1 MQEILNYLENS
12 SLVANVISFVVL
24 GITGV
29 LMRSIITAIA
39 KITEEN
45 KNIEEKQGLIKN
57 LATIAKITY
66 QTSLMYK
73 NAIINSNL
81 TPEAKNQALEVFN
94 DVQTAYN
101 DLLPILE
108 AIEGKVEDQQT
119 SVADQLVKDTLQII
133 NEKSTTLSTTMIE
146 KLKEQIKQ

>member
-12 SLVANVISFVVL
+12 TLIANVISFVVL

-29 LMRSIITAIA
+29 LMRSIIVAIA
-39 KITEEN
+39 RITEQN
-45 KNIEEKQGLIKN
+45 KDIDEKQGLIKN

-81 TPEAKNQALEVFN
+81 TPEAKNQALEIFN
-94 DVQTAYN
+94 EVQTAYQ

-108 AIEGKVEDQQT
+108 AIEGKVEEQT
-119 SVADQLVKDTLQII
+119 SAVTQAITEQFTQIGQDALSQLR
-133 NEKSTTLSTTMIE
+133 N
-146 KLKEQIKQ
+146 KLK

>member
-12 SLVANVISFVVL
+12 ALVANVVSFIVL

-29 LMRSIITAIA
+29 LMRAIIVAIA
-39 KITEEN
+39 RIAEQN
-45 KNIEEKQGLIKN
+45 RDIDEKQELIKN
-57 LATIAKITY
+57 LSTVAKITY

-81 TPEAKNQALEVFN
+81 APEAKNQALEIFN

-101 DLLPILE
+101 DLLP
-108 AIEGKVEDQQT
+108 Q
-119 SVADQLVKDTLQII
+119 
-133 NEKSTTLSTTMIE
+133 
-146 KLKEQIKQ
+146 LKENIEPQLKPVTNAIVQEFTQVGQDALAKLRNQLK

>member
-12 SLVANVISFVVL
+12 TLIANVISFVVL

-29 LMRSIITAIA
+29 LMRSIIVAIA
-39 KITEEN
+39 RIAEQN
-45 KNIEEKQGLIKN
+45 KDIDEKQGLIKN

-81 TPEAKNQALEVFN
+81 APEAKNQALEIFN
-94 DVQTAYN
+94 EVQTAYN

-108 AIEGKVEDQQT
+108 AIEGKVEEQT
-119 SVADQLVKDTLQII
+119 NAVTQAIAEEFVQIGQDALSQLR
-133 NEKSTTLSTTMIE
+133 S
-146 KLKEQIKQ
+146 KLK

>member
-12 SLVANVISFVVL
+12 TLIANVISFVVL

-29 LMRSIITAIA
+29 LMRSIIVAIA
-39 KITEEN
+39 RITEQN
-45 KNIEEKQGLIKN
+45 KDIDEKQGLIKN

-81 TPEAKNQALEVFN
+81 TPEAKNQALEIFN
-94 DVQTAYN
+94 EVQTAYQ

-108 AIEGKVEDQQT
+108 AIEGKVEEKT
-119 SVADQLVKDTLQII
+119 SAVTQAITEQFTQIGQDALSQLR
-133 NEKSTTLSTTMIE
+133 N
-146 KLKEQIKQ
+146 KLK

>member
-12 SLVANVISFVVL
+12 TLVANVISFVVL

-29 LMRSIITAIA
+29 LMRSIIVAIA
-39 KITEEN
+39 RIAEQN
-45 KNIEEKQGLIKN
+45 KDIEEKQGLIKN

-81 TPEAKNQALEVFN
+81 APEAKNQALEIFN
-94 DVQTAYN
+94 EVQTAYN
-101 DLLPILE
+101 GLLPLLE
-108 AIEGKVEDQQT
+108 EIEGKVEEQT
-119 SVADQLVKDTLQII
+119 GAITQAIAEEFVQVGQDALSQLR
-133 NEKSTTLSTTMIE
+133 S
-146 KLKEQIKQ
+146 KLK

>member
-12 SLVANVISFVVL
+12 TLIANVISFVVL

-29 LMRSIITAIA
+29 LMRSIIVAIA
-39 KITEEN
+39 RITEQN
-45 KNIEEKQGLIKN
+45 KDIDEKQGLIKN

-81 TPEAKNQALEVFN
+81 APEAKNQALEIFN
-94 DVQTAYN
+94 EVQTAYQ

-108 AIEGKVEDQQT
+108 AIEGKVEEKT
-119 SVADQLVKDTLQII
+119 SAVTQAITEQFTQIGQDALSQLR
-133 NEKSTTLSTTMIE
+133 N
-146 KLKEQIKQ
+146 KLK

>member
-12 SLVANVISFVVL
+12 TLIANVVSFVVL

-39 KITEEN
+39 RIAEQN
-45 KNIEEKQGLIKN
+45 KDIEEQQGLIKN

-81 TPEAKNQALEVFN
+81 APEAKNQALEIFN
-94 DVQTAYN
+94 EVQTAYQ
-101 DLLPILE
+101 DLLPIIE
-108 AIEGKVEDQQT
+108 AIEGKVEEETNALTQAITEEFTQIGQDAL
-119 SVADQLVKDTLQII
+119 SQLR
-133 NEKSTTLSTTMIE
+133 N
-146 KLKEQIKQ
+146 KLK

>member
-12 SLVANVISFVVL
+12 TLVANIISFVVL

-29 LMRSIITAIA
+29 LMRSIIVAISRIA
-39 KITEEN
+39 EQN
-45 KNIEEKQGLIKN
+45 KDIEEKQALITN

-81 TPEAKNQALEVFN
+81 PPEAKNQALEIFN
-94 DVQTAYN
+94 EVQTAYN
-101 DLLPILE
+101 GLLPILE
-108 AIEGKVEDQQT
+108 GIENKVEEKT
-119 SVADQLVKDTLQII
+119 SAIQETIVQEFTQIGQDALSKLRDQLK
-133 NEKSTTLSTTMIE
+133 
-146 KLKEQIKQ
+146 

>member
-1 MQEILNYLENS
+1 MAEILNYLENS
-12 SLVANVISFVVL
+12 TLIANVVSFVVL

-39 KITEEN
+39 RIAEQN
-45 KNIEEKQGLIKN
+45 KDIEEQQALVKN

-81 TPEAKNQALEVFN
+81 TPEAKNQALEIFN
-94 DVQTAYN
+94 EVQTAYQ
-101 DLLPILE
+101 DLLPIIE
-108 AIEGKVEDQQT
+108 AIEGKVEETTNALTEAIVEEFTQVGQDAL
-119 SVADQLVKDTLQII
+119 SQLR
-133 NEKSTTLSTTMIE
+133 N
-146 KLKEQIKQ
+146 KLK

>member
-1 MQEILNYLENS
+1 MAEILNYLENS
-12 SLVANVISFVVL
+12 TLIANVVSFVVL

-39 KITEEN
+39 RIAEQN
-45 KNIEEKQGLIKN
+45 KDIEEQQALIKN

-81 TPEAKNQALEVFN
+81 APEAKNQALEIFN
-94 DVQTAYN
+94 EVNTAYQ
-101 DLLPILE
+101 DLLPIIE
-108 AIEGKVEDQQT
+108 AIEGKVEEQT
-119 SVADQLVKDTLQII
+119 NALTEAIVEEFTQVGQDALSQLR
-133 NEKSTTLSTTMIE
+133 S
-146 KLKEQIKQ
+146 KLK

>member
-1 MQEILNYLENS
+1 MAEILNYLENS
-12 SLVANVISFVVL
+12 TLIANVVSFVVL

-39 KITEEN
+39 RIAEQN
-45 KNIEEKQGLIKN
+45 KDIEEQQGLIKN

-81 TPEAKNQALEVFN
+81 APEAKNQALEIFN
-94 DVQTAYN
+94 EVQTAYQ
-101 DLLPILE
+101 DLLPIIE
-108 AIEGKVEDQQT
+108 AIEGKVEEETNALTEAIVEEFTQVGQDAL
-119 SVADQLVKDTLQII
+119 SQLR
-133 NEKSTTLSTTMIE
+133 S
-146 KLKEQIKQ
+146 KLK

>member
-1 MQEILNYLENS
+1 MQEIFNYLENS
-12 SLVANVISFVVL
+12 TLIANVVSFVVL

-29 LMRSIITAIA
+29 LMRSIIVAIA
-39 KITEEN
+39 RIAEQN
-45 KNIEEKQGLIKN
+45 KDIDEKQGLIKN

-81 TPEAKNQALEVFN
+81 TPEAKNQALEIFN
-94 DVQTAYN
+94 EVQTAYN

-108 AIEGKVEDQQT
+108 AIEGKVEEQT
-119 SVADQLVKDTLQII
+119 SAITQAITEQFTQIGQDALSQLRD
-133 NEKSTTLSTTMIE
+133 
-146 KLKEQIKQ
+146 KLK

>member
-12 SLVANVISFVVL
+12 TLIANVISFVVL

-39 KITEEN
+39 RIAEQN
-45 KNIEEKQGLIKN
+45 KNIEEQQGLIKN

-81 TPEAKNQALEVFN
+81 APEAKNQALEIFN
-94 DVQTAYN
+94 EVQTAYQ
-101 DLLPILE
+101 DLLPIIE
-108 AIEGKVEDQQT
+108 AIEGKVEEKTNAVTEAIVDEFTQIGQDAL
-119 SVADQLVKDTLQII
+119 SQLR
-133 NEKSTTLSTTMIE
+133 N
-146 KLKEQIKQ
+146 KLK

>member
-12 SLVANVISFVVL
+12 TLIANVISFVVL

-29 LMRSIITAIA
+29 LMRSIIVAIA
-39 KITEEN
+39 RIAEQN
-45 KNIEEKQGLIKN
+45 KDIEEKQGLIKN

-81 TPEAKNQALEVFN
+81 SPEAKNQALEIFN
-94 DVQTAYN
+94 EVNTAYQ
-101 DLLPILE
+101 DLLPIIE
-108 AIEGKVEDQQT
+108 AIEGKVEEQT
-119 SVADQLVKDTLQII
+119 NAVTQAIVEEFTQVGQDALSQLR
-133 NEKSTTLSTTMIE
+133 S
-146 KLKEQIKQ
+146 KLK